1 MEYVMLCLGVLASQ
15 VSALIVATHK
25 RLEHD
30 AGVELPRWSN
40 IAAIVGSTVIGIAAA
55 YGAGYSI
62 HGHVGAIWSAC
73 GGVIGPQVWPSVRE
87 LTLNAISKRADRA

>member
-1 MEYVMLCLGVLASQ
+1 MEYEMVALGVLAGQ
-15 VSALIVATHK
+15 VSALVVATHK

-40 IAAIVGSTVIGIAAA
+40 IAAIVGSTVVGLAAS

-62 HGHVGAIWSAC
+62 HGHVSGVWAAC
-73 GGVIGPQVWPSVRE
+73 GGVIAPQVWPSVRE
-87 LTLNAISKRADRA
+87 LTVAAMSKPRA